1 MNLTVCDYKTTIKI
15 GIDGAT
21 QNSTSPFVLAEYVY
35 LHSSK
40 VVMLLTV
47 STIGSVCGCVHS
59 LSSKDHAIKYN
70 SPLFEIKKK
79 ALRIIF

>member
-1 MNLTVCDYKTTIKI
+1 MKLTVCDYKTTIKI

-21 QNSTSPFVLAEYVY
+21 QNSTSPFVLAEYVC

-40 VVMLLTV
+40 AVVLITV
-47 STIGSVCGCVHS
+47 STTGSVCVCVHL

-70 SPLFEIKKK
+70 FLFEIKK